1 MALVCEAGR
10 KARAPLYARQR
21 LMLALLDALG
31 GSVHRT
37 DFQKLLFLY
46 CQETDGTALYDFVPY
61 RFGAFSF
68 TSYADR
74 RRLQDRGLLADD
86 TDWLLTEKG
95 RRVARPERDVSVD
108 DFVARHPLRGDALVA
123 ESYRRFPYY
132 ATRSE
137 IVNRVLSA
145 DDPARQ
151 HVALAQPLGR
161 SGGLWT
167 IGYQGRSLEDYLN
180 ALHREGV
187 TLLCDVRRNPVSRK
201 YGFSLRTL
209 ADSCNGVGVS
219 YEHLPDLGIP
229 TTQRRGL
236 NSEDD
241 YDALF
246 ADYRLRSLPSQTAD
260 LNRIADWLRA
270 GSRVA
275 LTCYERL
282 PEQCHRHCV
291 ADALGDLM
299 GAELVVTHL

>member
-1 MALVCEAGR
+1 MGEASR
-10 KARAPLYARQR
+10 KARASLYARQR
-21 LMLALLDALG
+21 RMLALLDALG

-46 CQETDGTALYDFVPY
+46 CQETDGTPLYDFVPY

-74 RRLQDRGLLADD
+74 RKLQERGLLADIA
-86 TDWLLTEKG
+86 DWRLTEDG
-95 RRVARPERDVSVD
+95 RRIAQPERDASID
-108 DFVARHPLRGDALVA
+108 GFVARHPWRGDELVA

-132 ATRSE
+132 ASRSE
-137 IVNRVLSA
+137 IVDRVLGS
-145 DDPARQ
+145 DDPARRD
-151 HVALAQPLGR
+151 VAVAQPSAR
-161 SGGLWT
+161 SGGLCT
-167 IGYQGRSLEDYLN
+167 IGYQGRSLEGYLN
-180 ALHREGV
+180 ILLREGV
-187 TLLCDVRRNPVSRK
+187 TRLCDVRRNPVSRK

-209 ADSCNGVGVS
+209 AASCGGVGVS
-219 YEHLPDLGIP
+219 YEHLPNLGIP

-236 NSEDD
+236 NSEED

-260 LNRIADWLRA
+260 LNKIADWLRA
-270 GSRVA
+270 GSCVA

-291 ADALGDLM
+291 AEAVGELM
-299 GAELVVTHL
+299 GAELAVTHL

>member
-1 MALVCEAGR
+1 
-10 KARAPLYARQR
+10 
-21 LMLALLDALG
+21 MLALLDALG

-46 CQETDGTALYDFVPY
+46 CQETDATPLYDFVPY

-74 RRLQDRGLLADD
+74 RKLQERGLLADD
-86 TDWLLTEKG
+86 TDWRLTEKG
-95 RRVARPERDVSVD
+95 RCIARPERDVSVD

-137 IVNRVLSA
+137 IVDRVLGS
-145 DDPARQ
+145 DDPAR
-151 HVALAQPLGR
+151 HHIAVAQSLGR
-161 SGGLWT
+161 SGGLCT
-167 IGYQGRSLEDYLN
+167 IGYQGRSLEDYLDT
-180 ALHREGV
+180 LLREGV
-187 TLLCDVRRNPVSRK
+187 TRLCDVRRNPVSRK
-201 YGFSLRTL
+201 YGFSLRAL
-209 ADSCNGVGVS
+209 AASCDGVGVS

-229 TTQRRGL
+229 ATQRRGL
-236 NSEDD
+236 DSEDD
-241 YDALF
+241 YSALF
-246 ADYRLRSLPSQTAD
+246 ADYRRRCLPSQTAD
-260 LNRIADWLRA
+260 LNIIADWLRA

-291 ADALGDLM
+291 ADAVGKLLG
-299 GAELVVTHL
+299 ELVVTHL

>member
-1 MALVCEAGR
+1 MVCEASR
-10 KARAPLYARQR
+10 KAPAPFYARQR
-21 LMLALLDALG
+21 RMLALLDALG

-46 CQETDGTALYDFVPY
+46 CQEADDIPLYDFVPY

-74 RRLQDRGLLADD
+74 RKLQERGLLFDD

-95 RRVARPERDVSVD
+95 RRIARPERDPSVD
-108 DFVARHPLRGDALVA
+108 NFVARHPLRGDALVA

-137 IVNRVLSA
+137 IVVRVLGS
-145 DDPARQ
+145 DDAALQR
-151 HVALAQPLGR
+151 VAVAQPIGR
-161 SGGLWT
+161 SGGLCT

-180 ALHREGV
+180 TLLREVV
-187 TLLCDVRRNPVSRK
+187 TRLCDVRQNPVSRK
-201 YGFSLRTL
+201 YGFSQRTL
-209 ADSCNGVGVS
+209 AASCDGVGIA

-229 TTQRRGL
+229 TAQRRGL
-236 NSEDD
+236 TSQDD

-246 ADYRLRSLPSQTAD
+246 ADYRRRSLPSQTAT
-260 LNRIADWLRA
+260 LHRIADWLRA

-275 LTCYERL
+275 LTCYERV

-291 ADALGDLM
+291 ADALGELL